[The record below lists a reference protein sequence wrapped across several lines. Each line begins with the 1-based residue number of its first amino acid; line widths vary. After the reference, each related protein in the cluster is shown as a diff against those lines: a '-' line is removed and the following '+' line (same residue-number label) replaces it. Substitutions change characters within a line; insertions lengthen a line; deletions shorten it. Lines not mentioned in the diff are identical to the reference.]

1 MADNEKLTK
10 KKSSKKTAKKAAKKI
25 TKKVSK
31 KVAKKVTKKVA
42 KKVTKKPVTR
52 KISKKTSTKVSGK
65 TNKKAKKKA
74 TKKTSVKSDSR
85 LEELQDALSGIN
97 TEKAEVLA
105 KNIWLAGLG
114 AYSKTFDQ
122 ISERVDLL
130 QERYSTMND
139 EGQKLFQELVKRGDS
154 MQNDIEETVKKGRDK
169 LEDRVED
176 FKKRFGGSLSSNV
189 DIRSRLKEAAKKVDE
204 LSDKLKKK

>member
-10 KKSSKKTAKKAAKKI
+10 KKSSKKAAKKVIKKISKKVTKKASKKVTKKI
-25 TKKVSK
+25 TKKP
-31 KVAKKVTKKVA
+31 VA
-42 KKVTKKPVTR
+42 R
-52 KISKKTSTKVSGK
+52 KISKKTSKKVSK
-65 TNKKAKKKA
+65 KISKKAQKKRS
-74 TKKTSVKSDSR
+74 KKTSVKSDSR

-154 MQNDIEETVKKGRDK
+154 MQNDIEETVKKGRDT

-204 LSDKLKKK
+204 LSEKLKKK

>member
-10 KKSSKKTAKKAAKKI
+10 KKSSKKAAKKVIKKISKKVTKKASKKVTKKI
-25 TKKVSK
+25 TKKP
-31 KVAKKVTKKVA
+31 VA
-42 KKVTKKPVTR
+42 R
-52 KISKKTSTKVSGK
+52 KISKKTSKKVSK
-65 TNKKAKKKA
+65 KISKKAQKKKS
-74 TKKTSVKSDSR
+74 KKTSVKSDSR

-154 MQNDIEETVKKGRDK
+154 MQNDIEETVKKGRDT

-204 LSDKLKKK
+204 LSEKLKKK